1 MTTSPP
7 RQSSA
12 PRTAPSTRT
21 TPRSRRQRSVGRRF
35 AESLAYS
42 FGLPFLL
49 LVLWGVTSTSSPNK
63 FFPGPLA
70 IGEAFVDTW
79 VGPAFVSDVLPSLY
93 RLALGIIASIV
104 IGVAAGTLIGLFRWL
119 RELLEPLLEF
129 FRAIPPPVL
138 IPVVMLLLGITDT
151 MRVVVIVSGAL
162 WPILLNTIDGVRA
175 TDSVMSETAD
185 SFQIT
190 WWERLWFLV
199 LPAASPRIMAG
210 VRQGLSVALILM
222 VISEMF
228 ASSAGL
234 GYRIAYF
241 QRNYLIAEMW
251 SGILLLGLVG
261 VLLAVTFGVVER
273 RVLRWYH
280 GIREVN
286 RA

>member
-1 MTTSPP
+1 M
-7 RQSSA
+7 
-12 PRTAPSTRT
+12 STRT
-21 TPRSRRQRSVGRRF
+21 VSATARTVPGTGRPRPSRRRGVGRRVVGGF
-35 AESLAYS
+35 LYSL
-42 FGLPFLL
+42 GLPFLL
-49 LVLWGVTSTSSPNK
+49 LVLWGVLSTSSTNR
-63 FFPGPLA
+63 FFPGPVA
-70 IGEAFVDTW
+70 IAESFVDTW
-79 VGPAFVSDVLPSLY
+79 VGAAFVEDVLPSLY
-93 RLALGIIASIV
+93 RLALGILASIV
-104 IGVAAGTLIGLFRWL
+104 LGVAAGTLIGLFGWL

-151 MRVVVIVSGAL
+151 MKVVVIVSGAL
-162 WPILLNTIDGVRA
+162 WPVLLNTIDGVRA
-175 TDSVMSETAD
+175 IDSVMSETAE
-185 SFQIT
+185 SFQVT

-199 LPAASPRIMAG
+199 LPSASPRIMAG
-210 VRQGLSVALILM
+210 VRQSLSVALILM

>member
-1 MTTSPP
+1 MTAHTGSVA
-7 RQSSA
+7 S
-12 PRTAPSTRT
+12 TARG
-21 TPRSRRQRSVGRRF
+21 RGIGFRVG
-35 AESLAYS
+35 AS
-42 FGLPFLL
+42 FLHALGLPFLL
-49 LVLWGVTSTSSPNK
+49 LVIWGVATSTSTNR
-63 FFPGPLA
+63 FFPGPLT
-70 IGEAFVDTW
+70 IFEAFVDTW
-79 VGPAFVSDVLPSLY
+79 VGPAFVEDVLPSLY
-93 RLALGIIASIV
+93 RLGFGILASIV
-104 IGVAAGTLIGLFRWL
+104 VGVAVGTLIGLVRWL

-151 MRVVVIVSGAL
+151 MKVVVIVSGAI

-175 TDSVMSETAD
+175 TDSVMTETAD
-185 SFQIT
+185 SFQVT
-190 WWERLWFLV
+190 WWERLRFLV

-228 ASSAGL
+228 ASSSGL

-261 VLLAVTFGVVER
+261 VFLAVAFGVVER

-280 GIREVN
+280 GIREVS

>member
-1 MTTSPP
+1 VTARAGQIAVRP
-7 RQSSA
+7 R
-12 PRTAPSTRT
+12 
-21 TPRSRRQRSVGRRF
+21 GRRG
-35 AESLAYS
+35 AGRRLAAAFLYPL
-42 FGLPFLL
+42 GLPFLL
-49 LVLWGVTSTSSPNK
+49 LVLWGMATTGSTNR

-70 IGEAFVDTW
+70 ILEAFKDTW
-79 VGPAFVSDVLPSLY
+79 VGPAFVHDVLPSLY
-93 RLALGIIASIV
+93 RLVVGIAVSTMLGI
-104 IGVAAGTLIGLFRWL
+104 AAGTLIGLFGGL
-119 RELLEPLLEF
+119 RDLLEPLLEF

-138 IPVVMLLLGITDT
+138 IPVGMLLLGITDT
-151 MRVVVIVSGAL
+151 MKIVVIVSGAV

-175 TDSVMSETAD
+175 TDSVMSETAE
-185 SFQIT
+185 SFRIT
-190 WWERLWFLV
+190 WWERLWFVV
-199 LPAASPRIMAG
+199 LPAASPRIMTG

-261 VLLAVTFGVVER
+261 VLLAATFGVVER

-280 GIREVN
+280 GIREVD

>member
-1 MTTSPP
+1 MTAYTG
-7 RQSSA
+7 RIA
-12 PRTAPSTRT
+12 TTA
-21 TPRSRRQRSVGRRF
+21 RSRTVGSRI
-35 AESLAYS
+35 AASLLYPL
-42 FGLPFLL
+42 GLPTLL
-49 LVLWGVTSTSSPNK
+49 LVLWGLVATRSTNR
-63 FFPGPLA
+63 FFPDPLTIA
-70 IGEAFVDTW
+70 EAFRETW
-79 VGPAFVSDVLPSLY
+79 IDPAFVEDVLPSLA
-93 RLALGIIASIV
+93 RLGLGVAASIV
-104 IGVAAGTLIGLFRWL
+104 LGIAAGTVIGLTRWL

-129 FRAIPPPVL
+129 LRAIPPPVL
-138 IPVVMLLLGITDT
+138 IPVAMLLLGITDT
-151 MRVVVIVSGAL
+151 MKIVVIVSGAI
-162 WPILLNTIDGVRA
+162 WPILLNTIEGVRG
-175 TDSVMSETAD
+175 TDSVMTETAE
-185 SFQIT
+185 SFQVT

-210 VRQGLSVALILM
+210 VRQALSVALILM

-228 ASSAGL
+228 ASSSGL

-261 VLLAVTFGVVER
+261 VFLAVAFGLVER

>member
-1 MTTSPP
+1 MTAYTE
-7 RQSSA
+7 RIA
-12 PRTAPSTRT
+12 ATA
-21 TPRSRRQRSVGRRF
+21 RSRTVGSRI
-35 AESLAYS
+35 AASLVYPL
-42 FGLPFLL
+42 GLPTLL
-49 LVLWGVTSTSSPNK
+49 LVLWGLVATRGTSK
-63 FFPGPLA
+63 FFPDPLTIA
-70 IGEAFVDTW
+70 EAFRETW
-79 VGPAFVSDVLPSLY
+79 VGPAFVEDVLPSLA
-93 RLALGIIASIV
+93 RLGVGVAGSIVLGI
-104 IGVAAGTLIGLFRWL
+104 AAGTVIGLTHWL

-129 FRAIPPPVL
+129 LRAIPPPVL
-138 IPVVMLLLGITDT
+138 IPVAMLLLGITDT
-151 MRVVVIVSGAL
+151 MKVVVIVSGAV
-162 WPILLNTIDGVRA
+162 WPILLNTIEGVRG
-175 TDSVMSETAD
+175 TDSVMKETAE
-185 SFQIT
+185 SFRVS

-210 VRQGLSVALILM
+210 VRQALSVALILM

-228 ASSAGL
+228 ASSSGL

-261 VLLAVTFGVVER
+261 VFLAVAFGLVER

>member
-1 MTTSPP
+1 MIKHPERIATTRRRPGVG
-7 RQSSA
+7 
-12 PRTAPSTRT
+12 
-21 TPRSRRQRSVGRRF
+21 SRI
-35 AESLAYS
+35 AAS
-42 FGLPFLL
+42 FGYTLGLPMLL
-49 LVLWGVTSTSSPNK
+49 LVIWGLAATRSTSR
-63 FFPGPLA
+63 FFPDPLT
-70 IGEAFVDTW
+70 IFDAFVDTW
-79 VGPAFVSDVLPSLY
+79 VGAAFVEDVLPSLY
-93 RLALGIIASIV
+93 RLGLGITASIV
-104 IGVAAGTLIGLFRWL
+104 IGIAAGTIIGLVQWL

-151 MRVVVIVSGAL
+151 MKVVVIVSGAV
-162 WPILLNTIDGVRA
+162 WPILLNTIEGVRA
-175 TDSVMSETAD
+175 TDSVMTETAD

-261 VLLAVTFGVVER
+261 VFLAVVFGIVER

-280 GIREVN
+280 GLREVN

>member
-1 MTTSPP
+1 MTAQTD
-7 RQSSA
+7 
-12 PRTAPSTRT
+12 RTAGM
-21 TPRSRRQRSVGRRF
+21 SRGSRGTGRRVAASF
-35 AESLAYS
+35 LYSL
-42 FGLPFLL
+42 GLPFLL
-49 LVLWGVTSTSSPNK
+49 LALWGAVSTSSTNR
-63 FFPGPLA
+63 FFPGPVT
-70 IGEAFVDTW
+70 IGEAFVETW
-79 VGPAFVSDVLPSLY
+79 VGPAFVADVLPSLY
-93 RLALGIIASIV
+93 RLALGITASVV
-104 IGVAAGTLIGLFRWL
+104 IGVAAGTLIGMIRWL
-119 RELLEPLLEF
+119 RELFEPLLEF

-138 IPVVMLLLGITDT
+138 IPVVLLLLGITDT
-151 MRVVVIVSGAL
+151 MKVVVIVSGAL

-210 VRQGLSVALILM
+210 VRQSLSVALILM

-261 VLLAVTFGVVER
+261 VLLATTFGVVER
-273 RVLRWYH
+273 RLLRWYH